1 MPNQNESL
9 EVNAKTVAEAVERG
23 LNQLGLTRDQVNIEI
38 INEAKRSLFGFKSEE
53 ALVRLT
59 PRSQAEDTLSA
70 AEASSLDTGPA
81 DQRTFSDID
90 ESTSPQPDEPAPVLG
105 SETAEEVPSSDGAP
119 DTASLAEDSDLNQKV
134 AEIGQES
141 LAALLKHMGIKAEI
155 TTRLAPDL
163 VDPGEEPPLV
173 LDITGKDLGI
183 LIGRRNETLQA
194 LQYMVRL
201 MVNKRMASWQRIVVD
216 VESYRSRR
224 RKSLQKIANTMA
236 ERAVTNGERVVLEA
250 MPAYERRLIH
260 IALRNHPAVVT
271 KSIGRDKNRKV
282 TIIPK

>member
-9 EVNAKTVAEAVERG
+9 DVNAKTVDEAIEQG
-23 LNQLGLTRDQVNIEI
+23 LNQLGLTRDQVDIQI
-38 INEAKRSLFGFKSEE
+38 INEAKRTLFGFKSEE

-59 PRSQAEDTLSA
+59 PRSQAKDSLSEAESSPPDTDPPDEITVS
-70 AEASSLDTGPA
+70 ET
-81 DQRTFSDID
+81 D
-90 ESTSPQPDEPAPVLG
+90 ESASPQPDETPLELEG
-105 SETAEEVPSSDGAP
+105 KTAEETLSVESPDG
-119 DTASLAEDSDLNQKV
+119 TISAEDGDLKQKV

-141 LAALLKHMGIKAEI
+141 LAGLLEHMGIKAKI
-155 TTRLAPDL
+155 TTRMAPDL

-173 LDITGKDLGI
+173 LDVTGKDLGI

-216 VESYRSRR
+216 VESYRARR
-224 RKSLQKIANTMA
+224 RNSLRKIANRMA

-260 IALRNHPAVVT
+260 IALRNHPAVFT